1 MSTAAALLTLQ
12 DLLQLPE
19 KEGVRYELIEGE
31 LVEEPLAGYYHEFVK
46 SRFDKAFVLY
56 LSQNPIGEVFSEM
69 LVAVGPHGGHVP
81 DVAVVFSSRL
91 PSPDSREPFPG
102 SPDIVVEVVSSET
115 AARLETKIR
124 AYFRGGSKVVL
135 VAYPEERAIQ
145 LYRADGTGRFLE
157 GDQILELPDL
167 LPGFQAPVSQF
178 FR

>member
-1 MSTAAALLTLQ
+1 MSTAAALLTIQ

-31 LVEEPLAGYYHEFVK
+31 LVEEPLAGYYHEFAK
-46 SRFDKAFVLY
+46 SEFHKAFVLY
-56 LSQNPIGEVFSEM
+56 LERNPIGKVFSEM
-69 LVAVGPHGGHVP
+69 LVAVGPHGGHIP

-91 PSPDSREPFPG
+91 PSPDSRETFQG
-102 SPDIVVEVVSSET
+102 APDIVVEVVSSEE
-115 AARLETKIR
+115 AEKLEAKMR
-124 AYFRGGSKVVL
+124 GYFRAGCKAML
-135 VAYPEERAIQ
+135 VAYPTHQ
-145 LYRADGTGRFLE
+145 TVHLYRPDGTGRILE